1 MSRLPM
7 NFHRLSDP
15 VRTRRRTHIVAR
27 SRSRGVAVVTAL
39 LLTTLAIT
47 IVASLFW
54 QQQVQVRSIENQRL
68 QLQKQWVLRGALDW
82 ARLILREDAKY
93 SATDDLNEP
102 WAVPLS
108 DTRLDRYVESA
119 ALRGDAGSAV
129 LSGAIQDAQAR
140 LNLSG
145 LATQGRVNP
154 DAVLAFERLLT
165 SLRQD
170 PGLARATAQLLADSQ
185 RAAIAGGTGG
195 NGSNGSNGGNGGNG
209 GNGEPRPI
217 GFVQVD
223 DLLAV
228 RGCTPAV
235 VNAIREQ
242 VVFLPVATPVNAN
255 TASADVLAA
264 QLPTLSLADATA
276 MVNARKGASFRDLAD
291 FAARLPGKPAAVDP
305 ALFSVASGYFLVTGR
320 VTIRQATLRVQALV
334 ERQGA
339 ATHLL
344 WTREA

>member
-1 MSRLPM
+1 L
-7 NFHRLSDP
+7 H
-15 VRTRRRTHIVAR
+15 
-27 SRSRGVAVVTAL
+27 RSRGVAVVTAL

-93 SATDDLNEP
+93 SVTDDLNEP
-102 WAVPLS
+102 WSVPLS
-108 DTRLDRYVESA
+108 DTRLDSYVESA

-145 LATQGRVNP
+145 LATQGKVNP
-154 DAVLAFERLLT
+154 DAVQAFERLL
-165 SLRQD
+165 SNLRQD
-170 PGLARATAQLLADSQ
+170 PGLARATAQQLADSQ
-185 RAAIAGGTGG
+185 RAEIVGAAA
-195 NGSNGSNGGNGGNG
+195 
-209 GNGEPRPI
+209 GEPRPI
-217 GFVQVD
+217 AFVQVD

-228 RGCTPAV
+228 RGCTPVV

-255 TASADVLAA
+255 TAPAEVLAA

-276 MVNARKGASFRDLAD
+276 LVNARRGASFRDLAD
-291 FAARLPGKPAAVDP
+291 LAARLPGKPSEIDP
-305 ALFSVASGYFLVTGR
+305 ALFSVASAYFLVTGR

-344 WTREA
+344 WTRET

>member
-1 MSRLPM
+1 MKQQRE
-7 NFHRLSDP
+7 
-15 VRTRRRTHIVAR
+15 
-27 SRSRGVAVVTAL
+27 RGVAVVTAL

-108 DTRLDRYVESA
+108 ETRLDRYVESA

-129 LSGAIQDAQAR
+129 LSGGIQDAQAR
-140 LNLSG
+140 LNLTN
-145 LATQGRVNP
+145 LATQGNVNQ
-154 DAVLAFERLLT
+154 AEVQSFERLLT
-165 SLRQD
+165 ALRQD
-170 PGLARATAQLLADSQ
+170 PGIARATAQQLADSE
-185 RAAIAGGTGG
+185 RAAITE
-195 NGSNGSNGGNGGNG
+195 NPGS
-209 GNGEPRPI
+209 PRPI
-217 GFVQVD
+217 GFEQVD

-228 RGCTPAV
+228 PGCTPQV
-235 VNAIREQ
+235 LNAIRDA
-242 VVFLPVATPVNAN
+242 VIFLPTATPVNAN
-255 TASADVLAA
+255 TATPEVLAA
-264 QLPTLSLADATA
+264 RLPGLSITDATTLA
-276 MVNARKGASFRDLAD
+276 NSRKQAGFRDLAD
-291 FAARLPGKPAAVDP
+291 LAARLPGKPASVD
-305 ALFSVASGYFLVTGR
+305 ASLFSVASGYFLVNGR
-320 VTIRQATLRVQALV
+320 VTIRAATLQVQALV

-344 WTREA
+344 WQREI

>member
-1 MSRLPM
+1 MRAA
-7 NFHRLSDP
+7 
-15 VRTRRRTHIVAR
+15 RT
-27 SRSRGVAVVTAL
+27 RGVAVVTAL

-93 SATDDLNEP
+93 SALDDLNEP

-119 ALRGDAGSAV
+119 ALRGDTGSAV

-140 LNLSG
+140 LNLAG

-154 DAVLAFERLLT
+154 DAVGAFERLLNG
-165 SLRQD
+165 LRQD
-170 PGLARATAQLLADSQ
+170 PGLARAAAQRIADSQ
-185 RAAIAGGTGG
+185 RGAIVG
-195 NGSNGSNGGNGGNG
+195 NT
-209 GNGEPRPI
+209 GEPRPI

-228 RGCTPAV
+228 PGCTPAV
-235 VNAIREQ
+235 LEAIRDQ

-255 TASADVLAA
+255 TASAEVLAA
-264 QLPTLSLADATA
+264 QLPALSLADATA
-276 MVNARKGASFRDLAD
+276 LANSRRSASFRDLAEL
-291 FAARLPGKPAAVDP
+291 AARLPGKPASVDP
-305 ALFSVASGYFLVTGR
+305 ALFSVASAYFLVTGQ

-344 WTREA
+344 WLREA

>member
-1 MSRLPM
+1 MRP
-7 NFHRLSDP
+7 
-15 VRTRRRTHIVAR
+15 AR
-27 SRSRGVAVVTAL
+27 ARGVAVVTAL

-93 SATDDLNEP
+93 SAIDDLNEP

-119 ALRGDAGSAV
+119 ALRGDTGSAV

-154 DAVLAFERLLT
+154 EAVQAFERLLT
-165 SLRQD
+165 NLRQD
-170 PGLARATAQLLADSQ
+170 PGLARAAAQRVADSQ
-185 RAAIAGGTGG
+185 HAAIAG
-195 NGSNGSNGGNGGNG
+195 NA
-209 GNGEPRPI
+209 GEPRPI

-228 RGCTPAV
+228 PGCTPAV
-235 VNAIREQ
+235 LDAIREA

-255 TASADVLAA
+255 TAAADVLAA
-264 QLPTLSLADATA
+264 QLPGLSLADATA
-276 MVNARKGASFRDLAD
+276 LANSRRSASFRDLAEL
-291 FAARLPGKPAAVDP
+291 AARLPGKPASVDP
-305 ALFSVASGYFLVTGR
+305 ALFSVASAYFLVTGR

-344 WTREA
+344 WMREA

>member
-1 MSRLPM
+1 MTGR
-7 NFHRLSDP
+7 
-15 VRTRRRTHIVAR
+15 VRE
-27 SRSRGVAVVTAL
+27 RGVAIVTAL

-93 SATDDLNEP
+93 SVIDDLNEP

-140 LNLSG
+140 LNLTN
-145 LATQGRVNP
+145 LATQGNVNQGE
-154 DAVLAFERLLT
+154 VQSFERLLS
-165 SLRQD
+165 SLQQD
-170 PGLARATAQLLADSQ
+170 PAVARATAQQLADSE
-185 RAAIAGGTGG
+185 RAAL
-195 NGSNGSNGGNGGNG
+195 NDNSGSR
-209 GNGEPRPI
+209 RPI

-228 RGCTPAV
+228 PGCTLQVLNAV
-235 VNAIREQ
+235 RDYVI
-242 VVFLPVATPVNAN
+242 FLPVATPVNAN
-255 TASADVLAA
+255 TATPEVLAA
-264 QLPTLSLADATA
+264 RLPGLSVSEA
-276 MVNARKGASFRDLAD
+276 NALTNSRQQSSFRDLAD
-291 FAARLPGKPAAVDP
+291 LAARLPGKPASIDAS
-305 ALFSVASGYFLVTGR
+305 LFSVASAYFLVNGR
-320 VTIRQATLRVQALV
+320 VTIRAATLQVQALV

-344 WTREA
+344 WQREV

>member
-1 MSRLPM
+1 MS
-7 NFHRLSDP
+7 
-15 VRTRRRTHIVAR
+15 VRTIRPARR
-27 SRSRGVAVVTAL
+27 RGVAVVTAL

-93 SATDDLNEP
+93 SVTDALNEP

-129 LSGAIQDAQAR
+129 LSGGIQDAQAR
-140 LNLSG
+140 LNLTG
-145 LATQGRVNP
+145 LATQGRVN
-154 DAVLAFERLLT
+154 AGTVQAFERLLV

-170 PGLARATAQLLADSQ
+170 PGLARAAAQKVADSE
-185 RAAIAGGTGG
+185 RAAIAGTA
-195 NGSNGSNGGNGGNG
+195 
-209 GNGEPRPI
+209 GEPRPI

-228 RGCTPAV
+228 PGCTPAV
-235 VNAIREQ
+235 LDAIREQ
-242 VVFLPVATPVNAN
+242 VVFLPAATPVNAN
-255 TASADVLAA
+255 TASAEVLAA
-264 QLPTLSLADATA
+264 QLPGLSLADANALVT
-276 MVNARKGASFRDLAD
+276 ARKNASFRDLAD
-291 FAARLPGKPAAVDP
+291 LAARLPGRPTSVDP
-305 ALFSVASGYFLVTGR
+305 ALFSVGSAYFLVTGR
-320 VTIRQATLRVQALV
+320 VTIRQATLQLQALV
-334 ERQGA
+334 ERTGA

-344 WTREA
+344 WMREA

>member
-1 MSRLPM
+1 M
-7 NFHRLSDP
+7 
-15 VRTRRRTHIVAR
+15 RRV
-27 SRSRGVAVVTAL
+27 RSRGVAVVTAL

-93 SATDDLNEP
+93 SAIDDLNEP

-119 ALRGDAGSAV
+119 ALRGEAGSAV

-154 DAVLAFERLLT
+154 AAVEAFERLLG
-165 SLRQD
+165 SLGQD
-170 PGLARATAQLLADSQ
+170 VGLARAAAQQLADSE
-185 RAAIAGGTGG
+185 RAALAGAT
-195 NGSNGSNGGNGGNG
+195 
-209 GNGEPRPI
+209 GEPRPI
-217 GFVQVD
+217 GFVQLD

-235 VNAIREQ
+235 VNAIREYA
-242 VVFLPVATPVNAN
+242 VFLPVATPVNAN
-255 TASADVLAA
+255 TAPAEVLAA
-264 QLPTLSLADATA
+264 QLPRLTLADATA
-276 MVNARKGASFRDLAD
+276 LVNARRSASFRDLAD
-291 FAARLPGKPAAVDP
+291 LAARLPGRPASVDP
-305 ALFSVASGYFLVTGR
+305 ALLSVASGYFLVTGQ

-344 WTREA
+344 WMRET